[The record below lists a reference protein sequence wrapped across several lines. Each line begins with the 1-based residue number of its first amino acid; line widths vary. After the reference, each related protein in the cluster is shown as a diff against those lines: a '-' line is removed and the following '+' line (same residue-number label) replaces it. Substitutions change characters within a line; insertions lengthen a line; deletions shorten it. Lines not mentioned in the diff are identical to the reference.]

1 METVLVRDGRR
12 RNELT
17 LQCELFK
24 KKSIQKPS
32 VQTYLRDEKENRQQ
46 AHAMCV
52 WREGYFYPTFQ
63 GGGLGIW
70 VLSVCVSIGSIEKN
84 ET

>member
-52 WREGYFYPTFQ
+52 
-63 GGGLGIW
+63 
-70 VLSVCVSIGSIEKN
+70 
-84 ET
+84 